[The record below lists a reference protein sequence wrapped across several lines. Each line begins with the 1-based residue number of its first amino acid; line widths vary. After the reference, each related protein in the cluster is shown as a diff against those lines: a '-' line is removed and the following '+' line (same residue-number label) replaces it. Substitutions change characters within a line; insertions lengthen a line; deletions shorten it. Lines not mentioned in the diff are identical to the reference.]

1 MDADALAD
9 HIAKLAGGQ
18 ARFFVAIAG
27 PPGAGK
33 STLAHMLCDILNQ
46 KSLRVKVVP
55 MDGFHLENSILV
67 QHGLL
72 ERKGA
77 PETFDAEGFVRLIE
91 RLAKCED
98 DVAVP
103 IFDRERDTSL
113 GKADTIAT
121 SDQVLIVEGN
131 YLLLKEGP
139 WVRLHAFWSETV
151 FINPGIDTLEKR
163 LINRW
168 RGQGMSNEAALEKAL
183 GNDIPNAKLVLKNSK
198 AAHIQI
204 NE

>member
-1 MDADALAD
+1 MDADELAER
-9 HIAKLAGGQ
+9 IAKSSSGQ
-18 ARFFVAIAG
+18 ARFILAIAG
-27 PPGAGK
+27 PPGSGK
-33 STLAHMLCDILNQ
+33 STLAHKLCDILNK
-46 KSLRVKVVP
+46 KSLRTKVVP
-55 MDGFHLENSILV
+55 MDGFHLENPTLV
-67 QHGLL
+67 ERGLL

-77 PETFDAEGFVRLIE
+77 PETFDAQGFVRLIE

-98 DVAVP
+98 DVVVP
-103 IFDRERDTSL
+103 IFDRKRDTSL
-113 GKADTIAT
+113 GEVDIVAEA
-121 SDQVLIVEGN
+121 DQVLIVEGN

-163 LINRW
+163 LIDRW

-183 GNDIPNAKLVLKNSK
+183 GNDIPNARLVLKNSK